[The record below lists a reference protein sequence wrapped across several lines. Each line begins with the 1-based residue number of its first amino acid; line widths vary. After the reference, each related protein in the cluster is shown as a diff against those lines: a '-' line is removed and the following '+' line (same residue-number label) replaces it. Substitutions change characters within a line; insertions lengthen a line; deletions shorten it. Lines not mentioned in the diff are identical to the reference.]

1 MAVSFVSLEQ
11 TNSYLNA
18 VLLKGLIR
26 QNGISLVCD
35 PENVNIP
42 NILFQDQTNI
52 HTKKS
57 RKFCQ
62 TYVVNYMFKLD
73 LQKCI

>member
-57 RKFCQ
+57 RQ
-62 TYVVNYMFKLD
+62 ILPD
-73 LQKCI
+73 LGL